1 MKDVAGTCP
10 RSAIAAGAVVVGY
23 VAVFWFLLPAFLIAT
38 GLKLDALVPVSFSP
52 GGAALALGWG
62 GLAGGFAVMVLA
74 AGQLG
79 SYGRGLP
86 ISHLPPTDFVS
97 RGLYG
102 SFRHPIYVGYTAAF
116 AGASILFGSFWS
128 LAFSTPLLLVGWLSY
143 VRFYEEPVLVAR
155 FGAAYLEYE
164 RAVPLIVPA
173 AFRRAVS
180 RSAESLASAIR
191 RILDALAKW
200 TVLCRKGRVIFV
212 TEGLFVAAGAV
223 VFCQQLATLFIV
235 QGMTRPRIVIVLAAS
250 SLAVLVSTRLFW
262 WLGNRDGLRGQ
273 PLHGLR
279 RVGYVSWGVPVA
291 LLSVS
296 AAASAAWGYPFL
308 MIMDVFVRG
317 MFIQYALGRLGC
329 LTYGC
334 CWGRPCERGG
344 IEYRHPEAKV
354 VRLTGTAGGRRYPTQ
369 AYSAVLGAALFVLLN
384 AAASPALPAGVL
396 TALAFM
402 LYALG
407 RAWVQ
412 FHREHVRGN
421 GGSFASALA
430 VCAGLFLAAWA
441 LLMGLD
447 PRPGPASPMP
457 WNSTAFLAGLTLW
470 PVILANAALAFFAT
484 GFHWKRIGT
493 W

>member
-1 MKDVAGTCP
+1 VKAAEGACP
-10 RSAIAAGAVVVGY
+10 RSAIAAGAIVVVY

-38 GLKLDALVPVSFSP
+38 GLRLDALAPVAFGP
-52 GGAALALGWG
+52 RGAALALGWG
-62 GLAGGFAVMVLA
+62 ALAGGIAVMVVA
-74 AGQLG
+74 VGQLG
-79 SYGRGLP
+79 FYGRGLP
-86 ISHLPPTDFVS
+86 VSHLPPTDFVC

-102 SFRHPIYVGYTAAF
+102 SFRHPVYLGYTLAF
-116 AGASILFGSFWS
+116 GGASVLIGSFWS
-128 LAFSTPLLLVGWLSY
+128 LAFSTPLLVVGWLSY

-155 FGAAYLEYE
+155 FGAAYHEYQ

-173 AFRRAVS
+173 ALRRAAS
-180 RSAESLASAIR
+180 QSAEPLASAVGCA
-191 RILDALAKW
+191 LDAMARW
-200 TVLCRKGRVIFV
+200 TVLCRRGRAIFV
-212 TEGLFVAAGAV
+212 TEGLFVAAGTAA
-223 VFCQQLATLFIV
+223 FSQQLATLFIV
-235 QGMTRPRIVIVLAAS
+235 QGMPRRRIVLVLAAS
-250 SLAVLVSTRLFW
+250 VLAVFLLTRLSW
-262 WLGNRDGLRGQ
+262 WLGNWGRLRGEA
-273 PLHGLR
+273 LHGLR

-291 LLSVS
+291 FLSVS
-296 AAASAAWGYPFL
+296 AAASAAWDYSFL

-334 CWGRPCERGG
+334 CWGSPCGHGG
-344 IEYRHPEAKV
+344 VEYRNPEAKV

-369 AYSAVLGAALFVLLN
+369 VYSAVQGAALFVLLN
-384 AAASPALPAGVL
+384 AAASPALPAGLL

-402 LYALG
+402 LYPLG

-421 GGSFASALA
+421 GGSFASNLA
-430 VCAGLFLAAWA
+430 VCAVLFLGAWA

-457 WNSTAFLAGLTLW
+457 WNLKAFVSGLALW
-470 PVILANAALAFFAT
+470 PVILASTALAFFAA